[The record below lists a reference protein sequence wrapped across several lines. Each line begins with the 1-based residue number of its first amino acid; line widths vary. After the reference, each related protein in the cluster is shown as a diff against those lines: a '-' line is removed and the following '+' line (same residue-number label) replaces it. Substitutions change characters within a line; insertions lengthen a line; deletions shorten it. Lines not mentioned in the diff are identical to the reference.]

1 MRGPLQCVLWD
12 VKDTLLKVR
21 MSVGQQYCM
30 EARRAGLD
38 LKTSEVDVAFR
49 QAYQHCS
56 RRYPNYGITQ
66 GMDGQSWWMKVV
78 RDTFSR
84 CKVQDPTLL
93 NTMALNLYNDFCNPE
108 NWEVFPDCQ
117 KALESCSSLGLT
129 LGVVSNFDRR
139 LEGILQACGLLTHFS
154 FLVTSEEAGVAKP
167 DPAIFEQ
174 ALQRCGVAASN
185 TAHIGDH
192 YLMDYLSSRSL
203 GIHGYLLDRQNKYT
217 NSDIPSEHRIGSLD
231 ELPMRLQHFMD

>member
-1 MRGPLQCVLWD
+1 M
-12 VKDTLLKVR
+12 
-21 MSVGQQYCM
+21 
-30 EARRAGLD
+30 
-38 LKTSEVDVAFR
+38 
-49 QAYQHCS
+49 
-56 RRYPNYGITQ
+56 
-66 GMDGQSWWMKVV
+66 
-78 RDTFSR
+78 
-84 CKVQDPTLL
+84 
-93 NTMALNLYNDFCNPE
+93 
-108 NWEVFPDCQ
+108 FPDCQ